1 MDAWHFHQR
10 HPLMVAFSSA
20 ITAIFINGNCELYS
34 MLYPAALSMAT
45 AVSLF
50 TSDHE
55 VQHKELR
62 HSLARHLLMSS

>member
-1 MDAWHFHQR
+1 MDAWYLHQR

-20 ITAIFINGNCELYS
+20 ITAIFVNGNCELYR
-34 MLYPAALSMAT
+34 MLYPPDLLMAT
-45 AVSLF
+45 AVSLV

-62 HSLARHLLMSS
+62 HSLAHHLLMSS